1 MGTCCFF
8 PFFKEIG
15 SQQQVVKFNS
25 DELRKSSK
33 IFNCTDPTRYQQS
46 VNDAAFELCKVDPS
60 LILKKGKLFEE
71 ARKKVDSAG
80 YDYVKKVSR
89 STVYGSASKPLKPK
103 RKYIGSEIRATRI
116 KELSEQITSLR
127 ETIELLT
134 KQKQQFSNAE
144 KFLQAAEINSSI
156 LEKSKEKWK
165 LEKELKAL
173 SKGDAKS
180 RSSAK
185 KRHKRQEAEEKR

>member
-1 MGTCCFF
+1 MMQYLDSYYENEVLYALDKIMRGNVLFF
-8 PFFKEIG
+8 PFFKEIE
-15 SQQQVVKFNS
+15 SEHQQQVVKFNN

-33 IFNCTDPTRYQQS
+33 IFNCTNPYQQS

-80 YDYVKKVSR
+80 YDFVKKVSR
-89 STVYGSASKPLKPK
+89 SIVYGSASKPSNPK

-116 KELSEQITSLR
+116 KELKEQISSLG
-127 ETIELLT
+127 ETVELLT

-144 KFLQAAEINSSI
+144 TFLQAAEMNSSI
-156 LEKSKEKWK
+156 VETGKRTKSLEQS
-165 LEKELKAL
+165 
-173 SKGDAKS
+173 
-180 RSSAK
+180 
-185 KRHKRQEAEEKR
+185 